1 MFSFLRC
8 VSLTPFIWLIQPKI
22 DEEHSSWLH
31 LRIREFDPQFY
42 SMKARR
48 NHLSMP
54 DDHTADGRWTL
65 GFPNARACEEAQLAI
80 LNEMGKQRSAVEYML
95 APLLE
100 DDFGLA
106 ENSASLSC

>member
-1 MFSFLRC
+1 M
-8 VSLTPFIWLIQPKI
+8 QPKI
-22 DEEHSSWLH
+22 DEQHSSWLH

-42 SMKARR
+42 SIKGRG
-48 NHLSMP
+48 NQLSMP
-54 DDHTADGRWTL
+54 DHYSADGRWTL

-100 DDFGLA
+100 DDSGLA
-106 ENSASLSC
+106 QN